1 MFEFAATSKAAFDAL
16 QNEFNIAKA
25 QAMPK
30 DRTSGERNSVAD
42 TKSVGKPPIFAHGEM
57 KNFPN
62 WEFSVMLYLTAT
74 HRDNIKAAEVM
85 TWARAQTVQITPGDI
100 DTNLHVIPDVQYMN
114 FDLYFI
120 LASFTDNEAKK
131 IVRQCKFGAGFEAWR
146 RLTLRFDPKSSGRGF
161 VQVVKLGTPKLC
173 KLEEL
178 AEGIVSWETEVSQ
191 YEDTSGQ
198 TYPEQHK
205 QAAIMKM
212 CPPALYDHI
221 TLNSDSYVS
230 YEDLRSKIFKYIELR
245 ATSDR
250 SKPQPGAGPMDIGSF
265 AKGGKMGKGWK

>member
-1 MFEFAATSKAAFDAL
+1 MRKERNT
-16 QNEFNIAKA
+16 
-25 QAMPK
+25 
-30 DRTSGERNSVAD
+30 GERNSLAD
-42 TKSVGKPPIFAHGEM
+42 TKSVGKPPTFAHGEM
-57 KNFPN
+57 KHFPN

-85 TWARAQTVQITPGDI
+85 SWARSQKDPITPKVI
-100 DTNLHVIPDVQYMN
+100 DKNLHSITDVQYMS

-120 LASFTDNEAKK
+120 LASFIDNEAKK

-161 VQVVKLGTPKLC
+161 VQVVKLGTPKQY
-173 KLEEL
+173 KIEDL

-191 YEDTSGQ
+191 YEDTSSQ
-198 TYPEQHK
+198 IYPEQHK

-221 TLNSDSYVS
+221 TLNADSYVS
-230 YEDLRSKIFKYIELR
+230 YE
-245 ATSDR
+245 T
-250 SKPQPGAGPMDIGSF
+250 
-265 AKGGKMGKGWK
+265 